1 MWNSMIKIIGIE
13 ATGNNCSVALWS
25 EGRGYQEVVEAP
37 QAQGEFILPM
47 VERILKSANL
57 AGADF
62 DVVAFNNGPGSF
74 TGVRLTI
81 SVAQGLAFGWGKP
94 VMPISSLQ
102 ALAYKQYCETKSEL
116 PIWVAIDARKQ
127 EVYVAA
133 CQFQNDKM
141 TIIYP
146 EKVIAPELV
155 PLENLVLSPTPEAI
169 DIVNLA
175 KFQLQKGIMP
185 VSPAE
190 IEPTYLRN
198 KVTD

>member
-1 MWNSMIKIIGIE
+1 MRILGIE
-13 ATGNNCSVALWS
+13 AAGNSCSIAFWS
-25 EGRGYQEVVEAP
+25 DGRGYQEIIEAP
-37 QAQGEFILPM
+37 QKQGEVILPM
-47 VERILKSANL
+47 VEKVLKAANL
-57 AGADF
+57 AGTDL
-62 DVVAFNNGPGSF
+62 DMIAFNNGPGSF

-94 VMPISSLQ
+94 VMPVSSLQ
-102 ALAYKQYCETKSEL
+102 ALAYKCYSETKTDQ

-133 CQFQNDKM
+133 LQFQNDEM
-141 TIIYP
+141 IIIYP
-146 EKVIAPELV
+146 EQVIAPELV
-155 PLENLVLSPTPEAI
+155 PFENLVLSPTPEAI

-175 KFQLQKGIMP
+175 AFQLRKGIVP

-190 IEPTYLRN
+190 VEPTYLRN

>member
-1 MWNSMIKIIGIE
+1 MKILGIE
-13 ATGNNCSVALWS
+13 ATGNTCSIALLN
-25 EGRGYQEVVEAP
+25 GDACYQRTIESP
-37 QAQGEFILPM
+37 QKQGELMLPM
-47 VERILKSANL
+47 IEEALKASNL
-57 AGADF
+57 TGADL

-81 SVAQGLAFGWGKP
+81 SVAQGLAFGWGKS

-102 ALAYKQYCETKSEL
+102 ALAYKKYCEEKTEL

-133 CQFQNDKM
+133 YQFKNSEI
-141 TIIYP
+141 TVVYP
-146 EKVIAPELV
+146 ERVIPPEDAPCA
-155 PLENLVLSPTPEAI
+155 NLVLSPTPEAI

-175 KFQLQKGIMP
+175 QYQLKNGINP
-185 VSPAE
+185 ILSEEVQPA
-190 IEPTYLRN
+190 YLRN